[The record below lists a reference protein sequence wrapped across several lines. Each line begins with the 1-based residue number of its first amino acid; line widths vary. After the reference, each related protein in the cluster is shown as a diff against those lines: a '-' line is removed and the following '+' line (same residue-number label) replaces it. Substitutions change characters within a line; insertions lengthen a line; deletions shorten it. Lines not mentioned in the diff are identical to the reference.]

1 MATPAEVCALPSRLL
16 FVRLTRLC
24 APCAAADSWEG
35 ATEEQE
41 RDLYKA
47 TFRLFQK
54 GLGEALCS
62 VLREKSHPHLLPYI
76 GGNVPLNYYLKHNF
90 NAPAP
95 VPTNDLDIKVEFGEH
110 MRAIRTAARRAHAEA
125 SLATAGRHSDA
136 RR

>member
-1 MATPAEVCALPSRLL
+1 MPTPAAACALPSRLF

-24 APCAAADSWEG
+24 APGAAVDSWEG

-62 VLREKSHPHLLPYI
+62 VLREKSHPHLLRQQSGRAQRSRSPDKQYFRDQSKLDFWQ
-76 GGNVPLNYYLKHNF
+76 NALHNEYTF
-90 NAPAP
+90 W
-95 VPTNDLDIKVEFGEH
+95 
-110 MRAIRTAARRAHAEA
+110 
-125 SLATAGRHSDA
+125 
-136 RR
+136 